1 MFWSPPKDP
10 GAAECGRSSKEVPP
24 DLYQRLRSIS
34 LEEARLIIQRID
46 RKYIDQEAIGGGT
59 LTTWSAEFHRPGIIE
74 FLLELG
80 ADPCLKESYAQK
92 TALQWAEDTPPN
104 PSPALRDATIQVL
117 RKAVGLVDAVEVIHD
132 EGRGVEKEKTDSF
145 RKKVSFAE

>member
-1 MFWSPPKDP
+1 MLAMFMGQQQDTGAQQMQLETEHP
-10 GAAECGRSSKEVPP
+10 GAAECGPSSNEVPP

-80 ADPCLKESYAQK
+80 AASC
-92 TALQWAEDTPPN
+92 
-104 PSPALRDATIQVL
+104 
-117 RKAVGLVDAVEVIHD
+117 
-132 EGRGVEKEKTDSF
+132 
-145 RKKVSFAE
+145 